1 MENQPTELTDVPRS
15 MTSPRVE
22 NADVEGLRRLIADYQ
37 ANLAVKD
44 AQIVSLEEEKAAV
57 SAEFAH

>member
-1 MENQPTELTDVPRS
+1 MPQTANDPAI
-15 MTSPRVE
+15 M
-22 NADVEGLRRLIADYQ
+22 NADVEELRKMIAEYQ
-37 ANLAVKD
+37 ANIAVKD

>member
-1 MENQPTELTDVPRS
+1 MENQPTTLKDLPTT

-22 NADVEGLRRLIADYQ
+22 NADIEALRRLIADYQ

-44 AQIVSLEEEKAAV
+44 A
-57 SAEFAH
+57 